1 MAKKIIPYNVNPQ
14 FMRIEWNGD
23 NGIGEYGRIAF
34 LPKSFKEKIYG
45 EKISF
50 VFRGVG
56 YKDYPYHIEQRKGY
70 YIALP
75 VDYLNDVELKLE
87 LGEIIVK
94 EGNVFRLEAVF
105 IYTKKF
111 KDKIYGS
118 KFYKYERI
126 SLKEIEGKNSA
137 DVISWLFN
145 VDKSIVE
152 VCDKKLCEFEE
163 RQGYVTYV
171 YEVFTENNIFKI
183 KKTGQYKNYRCMPF
197 DQLLEEFKSLKV
209 DVEAH
214 YTKEPESLKREG
226 WESSYLHECLEN
238 CVWVKIKEPIYLDKC
253 FKLTLDEFQ
262 NLREKSKI
270 QIDELEMR
278 KIQGM
283 SGDDYSSAFHY
294 WEGDKLRRHLG
305 YYSFDE
311 FLQHLKEY
319 DISGIKLEIDVLKQ
333 RIDRLKDIHNYYI
346 TLDKYEIEYHLFSL
360 SNLTRC
366 CFPSSDIISDDW
378 WKARNVKSL
387 EAKIGEIINN
397 IEFDAYIK
405 ITKDTCD
412 TSEPDYGD
420 YDYDDDEEYYIEE
433 KEAMII
439 LPNKK
444 EITFKYN
451 LRYVNIFKP
460 YEKQERKEEI
470 EYEIK
475 DIDNDRFNKI
485 MEEVRKNEEEVKE
498 TKNKINELEERLKE
512 VNESSTEELYK
523 DIISIMR

>member
-1 MAKKIIPYNVNPQ
+1 MAKKIIPYNVNSQ
-14 FMRIEWNGD
+14 FMKIEWNGD

-34 LPKSFKEKIYG
+34 LPRSCKRKVYG
-45 EKISF
+45 EKVSF

-75 VDYLNDVELKLE
+75 VDYLNDVELKVE
-87 LGEIIVK
+87 LGDIIVK
-94 EGNVFRLEAVF
+94 EGNIFKLGAAF
-105 IYTKKF
+105 IYSKRYR
-111 KDKIYGS
+111 DEIYS
-118 KFYKYERI
+118 NKFYKYERI
-126 SLKEIEGKNSA
+126 SLRDIEGKNSA

-238 CVWVKIKEPIYLDKC
+238 CVWVKIKEPICLDKC

-278 KIQGM
+278 KIHGK
-283 SGDDYSSAFHY
+283 SGSDYYSIFHY
-294 WEGDKLRRHLG
+294 WEDGKLKKHYG
-305 YYSFDE
+305 YYSFDDFLEQLRDYDKRKVEKEME
-311 FLQHLKEY
+311 FAKKRLDEILQGMHYYVKISKEEILKMFQKLMKVSITEEIIVAMSSDEYRKEKEINEDYKKMQENINKILQKIGKEAWVKVLSIKSICDGMYIESKEEISIINRENEIQIYHKRYNDGYEEESGEFIKDDIRKREMTEEQLEKQEKERKQEIQRLKEN
-319 DISGIKLEIDVLKQ
+319 I
-333 RIDRLKDIHNYYI
+333 
-346 TLDKYEIEYHLFSL
+346 
-360 SNLTRC
+360 
-366 CFPSSDIISDDW
+366 
-378 WKARNVKSL
+378 KSL
-387 EAKIGEIINN
+387 EEKKKYLEKKSLKDLYNN
-397 IEFDAYIK
+397 IVKLFQ
-405 ITKDTCD
+405 
-412 TSEPDYGD
+412 
-420 YDYDDDEEYYIEE
+420 IE
-433 KEAMII
+433 
-439 LPNKK
+439 NV
-444 EITFKYN
+444 T
-451 LRYVNIFKP
+451 R
-460 YEKQERKEEI
+460 
-470 EYEIK
+470 
-475 DIDNDRFNKI
+475 
-485 MEEVRKNEEEVKE
+485 
-498 TKNKINELEERLKE
+498 
-512 VNESSTEELYK
+512 
-523 DIISIMR
+523 

>member
-1 MAKKIIPYNVNPQ
+1 MVKKVISYDVTPQ
-14 FMRIEWNGD
+14 FMKIEWNGD
-23 NGIGEYGRIAF
+23 NGIGEHGRIAF
-34 LPKSFKEKIYG
+34 PPKSFKEKIYG

-56 YKDYPYHIEQRKGY
+56 YMDRYHCKLKKGY

-75 VDYLNDVELKLE
+75 VENLSDVDLKVEL
-87 LGEIIVK
+87 GDIIVK
-94 EGNVFRLEAVF
+94 EGNIFKLEVAF
-105 IYTKKF
+105 IYSRKY
-111 KDKIYGS
+111 KDEIYKS

-126 SLKEIEGKNSA
+126 SLRDIEGKNSA
-137 DVISWLFN
+137 DVISWLFD

-152 VCDKKLCEFEE
+152 VCDKELCEFEE
-163 RQGYVTYV
+163 RQGYVTHV
-171 YEVFTENNIFKI
+171 YKVYTENNIFKI
-183 KKTGQYKNYRCMPF
+183 QKTGQYKNYRCMPF
-197 DQLLEEFKSLKV
+197 DKLLDEFKNLKV
-209 DVEAH
+209 NVVAH
-214 YTKEPESLKREG
+214 YSMQPENLIKDGWKSSKLHKCIENYIWLEP
-226 WESSYLHECLEN
+226 
-238 CVWVKIKEPIYLDKC
+238 KEPIYLLGKWY
-253 FKLTLDEFQ
+253 KITLDEFIK
-262 NLREKSKI
+262 LRQENKI
-270 QIDELEMR
+270 QINELEMR

-333 RIDRLKDIHNYYI
+333 RIDGLKDIHNYYI

-366 CFPSSDIISDDW
+366 CFPPSDMIDDCW
-378 WKARNVKSL
+378 WKQRDIKSL

-412 TSEPDYGD
+412 TNEPDYCD

-433 KEAMII
+433 KEAVII

-485 MEEVRKNEEEVKE
+485 MEEVRKDEEEVKE